1 MGNKASRRKANAGV
15 NSSKADGAAT
25 GIEARPAV
33 QSASADA
40 SDDQKGV
47 SSPDLAAGAV
57 PYSEDGA
64 ETAPAPRH
72 VSFTIYRS
80 HSNIAE
86 ASRRPEPRP
95 DIRYS
100 SSQSH
105 RLYKSQCW
113 TNLCCDIPLRRLCDV
128 IFSADAVGQNLRFF

>member
-25 GIEARPAV
+25 GIEAARPAV

-47 SSPDLAAGAV
+47 SSPGLTAGAV

-95 DIRYS
+95 DIRYMES
-100 SSQSH
+100 
-105 RLYKSQCW
+105 C
-113 TNLCCDIPLRRLCDV
+113 I
-128 IFSADAVGQNLRFF
+128 I